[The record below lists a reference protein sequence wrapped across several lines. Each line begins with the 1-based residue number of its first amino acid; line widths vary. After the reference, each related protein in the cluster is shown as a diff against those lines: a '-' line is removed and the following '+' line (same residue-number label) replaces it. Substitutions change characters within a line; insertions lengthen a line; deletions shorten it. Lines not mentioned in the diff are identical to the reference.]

1 MIDSEFH
8 PAGPYVI
15 HSASGTID
23 VDHLLVATRDWFGH
37 EDFDPATAVVWDLRA
52 AYLNLSLEELSK
64 MYASVR
70 RVVDAKR
77 TGGRTAWVHESAII
91 TAFIDIVGEAFDWG
105 SQWHCFSTVNEA
117 VAWCLEADR

>member
-8 PAGPYVI
+8 AAGPYVI
-15 HSASGTID
+15 HSASGTIT
-23 VDHLLVATRDWFGH
+23 VDHLLAAIRDWFGH
-37 EDFDPATAVVWDLRA
+37 DEFDPTIAVVWDLRA
-52 AYLNLSLEELSK
+52 AYLNLSLEELSA

-91 TAFIDIVGEAFDWG
+91 TAFIDIVGETFEWG
-105 SQWHCFSTVNEA
+105 SQWECFASVSDA
-117 VAWCLEADR
+117 VAWCLGEV